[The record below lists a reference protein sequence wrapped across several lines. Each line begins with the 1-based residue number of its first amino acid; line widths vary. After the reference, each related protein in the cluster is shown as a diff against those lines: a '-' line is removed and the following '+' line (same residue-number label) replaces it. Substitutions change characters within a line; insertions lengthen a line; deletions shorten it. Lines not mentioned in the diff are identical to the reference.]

1 MGRKDQKLSLHSFK
15 FRIIA
20 MHKKTDMWHVF
31 SGCYFDDIRVLH
43 IFPALLFG
51 IHLLGLVTTYLSYHL
66 SILDQQS
73 ELLYSTQ
80 FLAVTNFR
88 LTILPQIWTSSR
100 KSPENHPKITQTSPQ
115 NHPENHIIAR
125 SVTPPRVH
133 PLSRRP
139 RTPRWAHQASNAN
152 RWGFDDAKWG
162 LYQSWEFHWTQL
174 GFNQ

>member
-1 MGRKDQKLSLHSFK
+1 
-15 FRIIA
+15 

-100 KSPENHPKITQTSPQ
+100 KSPENHPKITRKSPKHHPKITRKITSSPGQSLPQ
-115 NHPENHIIAR
+115 EFILCPGVPGLHDELTRHRMRTDGDSMMRNEDFTNHGNSIGH
-125 SVTPPRVH
+125 
-133 PLSRRP
+133 
-139 RTPRWAHQASNAN
+139 N
-152 RWGFDDAKWG
+152 WG
-162 LYQSWEFHWTQL
+162 LINKKISVQ
-174 GFNQ
+174 

>member
-100 KSPENHPKITQTSPQ
+100 KSPENHPNITPKSPGKSHHRQ
-115 NHPENHIIAR
+115 VSHSPKSSS
-125 SVTPPRVH
+125 SVPASPDSTMSSPGIECEQMGIRWCEMRTLPIMGI
-133 PLSRRP
+133 PLD
-139 RTPRWAHQASNAN
+139 TI
-152 RWGFDDAKWG
+152 GV
-162 LYQSWEFHWTQL
+162 
-174 GFNQ
+174 